1 MSKALETKKTIK
13 FGEKEIEIKKL
24 NLRKIG
30 KLFGALESVPETFL
44 KGQGD
49 IKELPQVIMELLPK
63 YADLAA
69 DLLDNQVTGEE
80 LLEADFDAI
89 FDLIEAFL
97 NVNDIPKIMER
108 AGKVKALATGKAPL
122 QEAIG

>member
-1 MSKALETKKTIK
+1 MSKALETKKTVK

-30 KLFGALESVPETFL
+30 TLFGALESVPEAFL

-69 DLLDNQVTGEE
+69 DLLDNQITGEE
-80 LLEADFDAI
+80 LLDADFDAI

-108 AGKVKALATGKAPL
+108 AGKVKALATGKTAL